1 MDHAQRRIEL
11 AEAARRVI
19 GRAGLEGATV
29 RAISEEAGFS
39 TGVLTHYFADKNA
52 LVLAALQVTVARSRR
67 KMAAY
72 GSETGLAAIRRLM
85 RTELIVDDEDRVDQ
99 RVWLAFYAQAP
110 FSEVLAAEE
119 RALDHEWRGLIISF
133 LAQAVEAG
141 GLRTGLDLA
150 FEADRILAL
159 VDGVSAMATFDPRYW
174 SKRRQRDLLDRHLAS
189 LAPTRRGGQAD
200 RPSGRRTR
208 NTVRPG

>member
-1 MDHAQRRIEL
+1 VDHVQRRSEL

-19 GRAGLEGATV
+19 GRAGLEGATI

-52 LVLAALQVTVARSRR
+52 LVLAALSVTVERSRH
-67 KMAAY
+67 KMAAH
-72 GSETGLAAIRRLM
+72 GSETGVAAIRRLM
-85 RTELIVDDEDRVDQ
+85 RAELIVDDEDRVDQ

-110 FSEVLAAEE
+110 FSDVLAAEE
-119 RALDHEWRGLIISF
+119 RALDHGWRGLIIRL

-141 GLRTGLDLA
+141 ALRTGLDLA

-174 SKRRQRDLLDRHLAS
+174 SKRRQQDLLDRHLSTLAS
-189 LAPTRRGGQAD
+189 VQRG
-200 RPSGRRTR
+200 R
-208 NTVRPG
+208 